1 MRVLGFIAAV
11 AVALGVIGG
20 VHWYIWVRLFR
31 DPNWPSWVRIAG
43 GTVLTIL
50 AVALPLGMIF
60 WRVLPGDS
68 TRFLSTALFVWM
80 GTGFYFLV
88 ALFAV
93 DLAKWII
100 GPFIEDPERRRLLT
114 DGAVK
119 IAGVAA
125 AGASVAAL
133 RSGLGEVD
141 VKEVHVELD
150 RLPKALS
157 GLTLVQLSDVHVGPT
172 IGRRFLDAIVEKVN
186 AQKADAVVITGDL
199 VDGSVRDLRASVE
212 ALGKLQGRYGVY
224 FVTGNHE
231 YYSGVSE
238 WSEELRRL
246 GIKVLSNQRVAIGD
260 PTGGAQLDLAGVD
273 DPTGARIKRLSD
285 YGMSI
290 ISANRD
296 PDRELVLLSHQPK
309 TIEEAAK
316 HGVGLQLSGH
326 THGGQIQ
333 PFGALVSLTQPYM
346 AGLYRHDEKTQ
357 IYVSRGTG
365 FWGPP
370 MRLFAPAEVTKIV
383 LGARA

>member
-1 MRVLGFIAAV
+1 MRALGYIAFF
-11 AVALGVIGG
+11 AVALGIVGG
-20 VHWYIWVRLFR
+20 VHWYIWARLFR
-31 DPNWPSWVRIAG
+31 DPTWPAWVRVAG
-43 GTVLTIL
+43 GAVL
-50 AVALPLGMIF
+50 AVLAVSLPLGMIF
-60 WRVLPGDS
+60 WRVMPGDTS
-68 TRFLSTALFVWM
+68 RWLSTALFIWM

-93 DLAKWII
+93 DLAKWIL

-133 RSGLGEVD
+133 RSGLGEVE
-141 VKEVHVELD
+141 VKEVNVELE
-150 RLPKALS
+150 RLPKQLD

-172 IGRRFLDAIVEKVN
+172 IGRKFIEAIVEKVN

-199 VDGSVRDLRASVE
+199 VDGSVRDLEESVA
-212 ALGKLQGRYGVY
+212 ALGKLSARYGVY

-231 YYSGVSE
+231 YYSGVRE
-238 WSEELRRL
+238 WSAHLKKL
-246 GIKVLSNQRVAIGD
+246 GIKVLSNDRAAIGD
-260 PTGGAQLDLAGVD
+260 QVSIDLAGID
-273 DPTGARIKRLSD
+273 DITAHRITGAADFGLGAALR
-285 YGMSI
+285 
-290 ISANRD
+290 NRD
-296 PDRELVLLSHQPK
+296 PERELVLLSHQPK
-309 TIEEAAK
+309 TIVEAAK